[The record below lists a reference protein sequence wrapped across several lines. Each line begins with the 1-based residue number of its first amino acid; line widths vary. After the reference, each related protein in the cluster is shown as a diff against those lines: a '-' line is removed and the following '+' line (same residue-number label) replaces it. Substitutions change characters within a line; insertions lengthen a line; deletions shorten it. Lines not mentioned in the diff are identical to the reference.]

1 MSVRV
6 LVVDDE
12 KPFGETLCLDLA
24 RRGHRPSWVAS
35 AQEALAAL
43 SLGSAD
49 VVVTDVRLRG
59 GGMDGMAL
67 CAAVASSHPDVPV
80 IVITGFGSMETAI
93 AGIRAGAYDFLSKP
107 FDTEVLA
114 LAVDRAAKHRELNS
128 EVKRL
133 REALDAPSFE
143 ELLGDSAGMRRA
155 FDLMNRVA
163 KSDAS
168 VLVTGEGGTGK
179 ELTARALHR
188 RSLRASGPFVTVP
201 CSSIP
206 EGLLEG
212 ELFGR
217 SGADGQAASP
227 GLFVQAAGGTLYF
240 DEVVDLPLEL
250 QAKLVRVLH
259 ERAVTPV
266 GGSRPVPVDVRVV
279 ATTTRDIESAVEE
292 RRFRE
297 DLFFRINVVR
307 IELPALRARGNDI
320 LLLAQHHLSRAAAR
334 GRRKVTGISVAAAE
348 RLLSYPWPGNV
359 RELANA
365 MERAVAL
372 AAYPQIMPDDL
383 PQRVRDHQGS
393 AFVVGGDDP
402 SELVSMEEVER
413 RYVLRVLEAVNG
425 NKTLAARI
433 LGFDRKT
440 LYRKLE
446 RYTDAPLAANG

>member
-1 MSVRV
+1 MQVRV

-12 KPFGETLCLDLA
+12 KSFGETLCLDLA
-24 RRGHRPSWVAS
+24 RRGHTPTWVAT
-35 AQEALAAL
+35 AREALDLL
-43 SLGSAD
+43 SQGAAD
-49 VVVTDVRLRG
+49 VLVTDVRLRG
-59 GGMDGMAL
+59 GGLDGMGL
-67 CAAVASSHPDVPV
+67 CATAASSHPDVPV

-107 FDTEVLA
+107 FDTDALA
-114 LAVDRAAKHRELNS
+114 LAIDRAAKHRELRS

-143 ELLGDSAGMRRA
+143 ELLGDSVGMRRA

-163 KSDAS
+163 KSEAS

-188 RSLRASGPFVTVP
+188 RSSRESGPFVTVA

-206 EGLLEG
+206 TGLLEG

-217 SGADGQAASP
+217 VASNGQPGSP
-227 GLFVQAAGGTLYF
+227 GLFVRAEGGTLHL
-240 DEVVDLPLEL
+240 DEVADLPLEL
-250 QAKLVRVLH
+250 QAKVVRALH

-266 GGSRPVPVDVRVV
+266 GGSRAVRIDVRVV

-320 LLLAQHHLSRAAAR
+320 LLLAQHYLARAAAR
-334 GRRKVTGISVAAAE
+334 GRKKVTGISVAAAE

-372 AAYPQIMPDDL
+372 AAYPQVMPDDL
-383 PQRVRDHQGS
+383 PQRVRDHKGS

-446 RYTDAPLAANG
+446 RYTDGPVVANG